1 MSDNKKI
8 IYNFIAPQKSYTRI
22 VYEYQDLN
30 KDPKVHDQIINF
42 FQKKIIKWMNN
53 NLIKKNI
60 DFIKSKEGY
69 EYIYRLIR
77 KFVKKENV
85 KWYELREKNYVL
97 IKDYFIRKL

>member
-8 IYNFIAPQKSYTRI
+8 IYNFITPQKSYTRI
-22 VYEYQDLN
+22 IYDYQDLN

-60 DFIKSKEGY
+60 NFIKSKEGY
-69 EYIYRLIR
+69 FGKSIVNEDDLLLFIWNWE
-77 KFVKKENV
+77 FANFQ
-85 KWYELREKNYVL
+85 VL
-97 IKDYFIRKL
+97 F

>member
-8 IYNFIAPQKSYTRI
+8 VYNFINPQNSYTRI
-22 VYEYQDLN
+22 IYNYQDLN
-30 KDPKVHDQIINF
+30 KDPKIHDQIINF

-69 EYIYRLIR
+69 EYIYHLIR

-97 IKDYFIRKL
+97 IKEYFIRKL

>member
-8 IYNFIAPQKSYTRI
+8 IYNFITPQKSYTRI
-22 VYEYQDLN
+22 IYDYQDLN
-30 KDPKVHDQIINF
+30 KDPKVHEQIINF

-60 DFIKSKEGY
+60 NFIKSKEGY
-69 EYIYRLIR
+69 ERIYHLIR

-85 KWYELREKNYVL
+85 KWYELREKNYAL
-97 IKDYFIRKL
+97 IKEYFIKKL